1 MFTLCDPLTFVFEPK
16 STHTHT
22 GAKTAIKC
30 ALFEWPVFDLP
41 VGFSCRYK
49 LHVTDI
55 GIYTYLFPY
64 LLFCGLSIVML
75 LLYHILLKHQS
86 CCAASV
92 ECCGSES
99 SKSWSIHRCRPQRQ
113 TAMKSNWG
121 CSIIIVWCLP
131 ADKSTTL
138 YALDAEFRDPNARYH
153 GAVNT
158 YSANR
163 MKSRQFDW
171 WPFCFASGVRAENDG
186 VINQI

>member
-16 STHTHT
+16 STHTRT

-41 VGFSCRYK
+41 VSFSCRYK
-49 LHVTDI
+49 LHVTDRHLYVFI
-55 GIYTYLFPY
+55 SLFVI
-64 LLFCGLSIVML
+64 LWIVNCHAIAI
-75 LLYHILLKHQS
+75 LYS
-86 CCAASV
+86 AEASKLCRECT

-99 SKSWSIHRCRPQRQ
+99 SKSWSVHRCRPQRQ

-138 YALDAEFRDPNARYH
+138 YALDAEFRDTNARYIT
-153 GAVNT
+153 A
-158 YSANR
+158 
-163 MKSRQFDW
+163 
-171 WPFCFASGVRAENDG
+171 P
-186 VINQI
+186 

>member
-1 MFTLCDPLTFVFEPK
+1 MTLWPLSLNPK
-16 STHTHT
+16 ARTH
-22 GAKTAIKC
+22 AQVPKPRLNV
-30 ALFEWPVFDLP
+30 LFLNDLCLICLLASR
-41 VGFSCRYK
+41 VDINCMW
-49 LHVTDI
+49 LI

-99 SKSWSIHRCRPQRQ
+99 SKSWSIHRCRLQRQ

-153 GAVNT
+153 GAINT

-163 MKSRQFDW
+163 MKFRQFDW
-171 WPFCFASGVRAENDG
+171 WPFCFASGVPRMT
-186 VINQI
+186 V